1 MGGNKQKTNNKI
13 MDVIVVLN
21 ISGLNTTFTR
31 QKLIDQVT

>member
-31 QKLIDQVT
+31 